1 MIVVLGKK
9 MKTEHCHRTEYQ
21 EGCGVS
27 KRKGMPE
34 NIAHTQ
40 RKKTKE

>member
-1 MIVVLGKK
+1 MIVELGKK
-9 MKTEHCHRTEYQ
+9 MKTEHSHRTEYQ
-21 EGCGVS
+21 KGCGVS
-27 KRKGMPE
+27 KRKGMTE